1 MEDTEIIQFE
11 NDIIPF
17 NQRIDVRDDEEFEKV
32 KANLNDYEMVLV
44 TSKTRSKFSMSIFTK
59 GNFWD
64 YGRPTKKEVKIR
76 PKYIV
81 STGAHT
87 AGPMCLIG
95 KIFGSKII
103 FIETFANSCS
113 KSRTGTLVYKFA
125 DLFIVQWEEMLT
137 LYPNSV
143 YGGWIF

>member
-17 NQRIDVRDDEEFEKV
+17 NQWIDVRDDEEFEKV

-44 TSKTRSKFSMSIFTK
+44 TSKTRSKFSMSIFTN

-76 PKYIV
+76 PKYIMRIDV
-81 STGAHT
+81 SDKHMIKDGYEY
-87 AGPMCLIG
+87 I
-95 KIFGSKII
+95 K
-103 FIETFANSCS
+103 
-113 KSRTGTLVYKFA
+113 
-125 DLFIVQWEEMLT
+125 
-137 LYPNSV
+137 
-143 YGGWIF
+143 